1 MAAKQSKS
9 GNAQLKALLESSK
22 RDHRLVGHIERHLLN
37 REPEHRPQDVL
48 HPSDLAKKEWC
59 ALHAYHA
66 LRGDYVPT
74 QDPANLRLQS
84 IFDEGHAIHAKW
96 QNWLAEMGVLYGRW
110 SCFRCNGAKTTGLH
124 VVPVCPVHE
133 YDANFT
139 YAELNLYSKKH
150 RIFGHTDGWV
160 KGIGHDFLIEIK
172 SIGAGTIRFEQPS
185 LLSAAG
191 GDLDKAWRNIR
202 QPFYTHRVQGQ
213 IYLHLAHLM
222 VDEGLLETAP
232 EEIVFIYELKSNQD
246 YKEFTVAYDPEF
258 VEEIFENALDVV
270 WAVEHDTPPA
280 CNIDPVNGCKRCA
293 SFREEGSDAQ

>member
-1 MAAKQSKS
+1 M
-9 GNAQLKALLESSK
+9 
-22 RDHRLVGHIERHLLN
+22 
-37 REPEHRPQDVL
+37 L

-74 QDPANLRLQS
+74 QAPANLRLQS

-110 SCFRCNGAKTTGLH
+110 ACHKCNMAKTSGLH
-124 VVPVCPVHE
+124 VVPVCPIHDH
-133 YDANFT
+133 DAKFT
-139 YAELNLYSKKH
+139 YAELNLYSDKH

-160 KGIGHDFLIEIK
+160 KGIGNDFLIEIK

-185 LLSAAG
+185 LLAASG
-191 GDLDKAWRNIR
+191 GDLEKAWRNIR
-202 QPFYTHRVQGQ
+202 QPFYTHRIQGQ

-222 VDEGLLETAP
+222 VAEGLLENAP

-258 VEEIFENALDVV
+258 VDEIFENALDVV

-293 SFREEGSDAQ
+293 SFQEEGSDAQ